1 MLLLV
6 SLTRTNVLLGAI
18 QSSKGLEN
26 KAFVPTPSR
35 SPRLNRPANVV
46 TRNVDE
52 LNDLSYQQLK
62 QIKKKLRKWC
72 EGTCEFQMFDPPIKS
87 NCWTAKRLIVLTS
100 DICLSI
106 YWHYYH
112 YSLLRKRNG
121 FEIALGEQQELS
133 MMKNIHGPKILKSFP
148 SLHLLPLLPPRAANL
163 GCLATQKD
171 EVMDHFIEQQWCT
184 IEPYLPLLFGSRML
198 KITWKVLIYPGLT
211 SCHFP
216 L

>member
-72 EGTCEFQMFDPPIKS
+72 EGTCEFQMFDPS
-87 NCWTAKRLIVLTS
+87 NQEQLLDNEEVARTRIWTRLL
-100 DICLSI
+100 
-106 YWHYYH
+106 
-112 YSLLRKRNG
+112 NG
-121 FEIALGEQQELS
+121 FTEIRVVIAMEEHS
-133 MMKNIHGPKILKSFP
+133 
-148 SLHLLPLLPPRAANL
+148 
-163 GCLATQKD
+163 
-171 EVMDHFIEQQWCT
+171 
-184 IEPYLPLLFGSRML
+184 
-198 KITWKVLIYPGLT
+198 KITMQVRLT
-211 SCHFP
+211 R
-216 L
+216 